1 MYVEQHNKMA
11 IVLLLLLAELHLFGK
26 SLAHPTLRVYIDG
39 SEGKDS
45 LECLNSNSNVTPCQ
59 SLSFVSEN
67 LTQKYFV
74 HIEILGDL
82 LNLTRA
88 VNFTDYSH
96 LNISGSGRYTTV
108 YCNESDAGLAF
119 IRVKNLSVHFLSVEN
134 CGALRPSTTS
144 QKYLPV
150 AIYILNCTDVS
161 FYGVNIVS
169 SNGTGLS
176 VYDTNGAVDIMHCN
190 FINNSVFNHNTSG
203 GSGLYIEFTVCSPG
217 FKTKYEYHSQR
228 NSNSTY
234 NINNCNF
241 RLNSAI
247 SSQPTRK
254 LIPPSQPSSVPR
266 LGKGGGLYISI
277 GLDAENNTFLI
288 SSCTFVKNS
297 ATYDGG
303 GMVAEFLTSV
313 KRNAVSV
320 VHTSFKEN
328 SCMQTQFSGTGG
340 LVLGFMFYF
349 QSQLKGKQP
358 QNNTFGCQFCLFHR
372 NQGHMGGGTALYATK
387 GGNQSSLSTIL
398 FSNCNWTENESAMG
412 AAVFITPGIWDY
424 TKEGYL
430 PIPMFTDCRFVSNSA
445 IQTLKPP
452 VAEGIGVT
460 IESVGYGAVF
470 VSEMHVIFQGST
482 HFCDNSGSA
491 VHLSSSVME
500 FKSESNVKFYNNT
513 SQNGSAI
520 AMYSSSMIR
529 VENSSTF
536 RFFGNKADS
545 HGGAVYVDVNAA
557 THPAYH
563 NCFISSSDLS
573 PVNSTFVFRENFAN
587 ASGDSI
593 FTATFQSCAL
603 LCSNFK
609 MSRTPEDIMQC
620 IANFTFDET
629 NLSLST
635 RPERFKL
642 SQTSP
647 VKLFP
652 GEEYFLNLTASDEAE
667 NNLSNVVYEASVKSP
682 YVVVDPVFRQVSN
695 NTIMVKGLSGLTA
708 TMKLFTADVLVSFNI
723 TLTECQPGYHYNPNT
738 SKCECAS
745 SEYLGLEGCDPSV
758 YIKEGYWM
766 GYCSNNGSELCTAL
780 CPYGFCSYTRMDP
793 VAEKHELNGNS
804 NVLDS
809 DICGPSRTN
818 RLCGECSTGHSIY
831 HNSLKRTCGSEK
843 LCHLGW
849 LFYILSDIL
858 PLTLLFIVALVLN
871 ISFTN
876 GNTNCFVL
884 YGQLLTSL
892 SFIDTVQFSRAAQLI
907 QDIVTFPY
915 NSFDLNF
922 FYLESLSFC
931 LWKGATFMEAM
942 MMNYLTVLFAL
953 LLVLLTI
960 YFTKHHYVRTKM
972 SFRYNHQNSVLIH
985 GLSAFFILCY
995 SQAVRTNFHILN
1007 PACLYSTNY
1016 NCIVKVVHQAGNLMY
1031 LEGEHVPYAIVAIL
1045 VLIFM
1050 IIIPPLLLLVYPL
1063 MFKLFGLCNLSETK
1077 LVTIL
1082 WRMMPIQFLDA
1093 FQSSFKDKYRFFAGL
1108 YFLYR
1113 AIILTLYMWCQSW
1126 LEFYSAVQLLLTI
1139 ILTVHSVLQPH
1150 KERKHNIVD
1159 SLLFANLC
1167 LINAIALYYYS
1178 RVESLDGFKSEVMVN
1193 ALAIVQAVLIIL
1205 PLLLVITLNIIELRK
1220 CRRKQW
1226 DYEGLPSLRSDN
1238 DDSSEEGS

>member
-1 MYVEQHNKMA
+1 MA
-11 IVLLLLLAELHLFGK
+11 ILLLLLLYLSGK
-26 SLAHPTLRVYIDG
+26 SLAHPTFPLLKVYVHG
-39 SEGKDS
+39 SKGNDS
-45 LECLNSNSNVTPCQ
+45 LECLNSNSSETPCQ

-67 LTQKYFV
+67 LTQKHFV
-74 HIEILGDL
+74 HIEILSEL

-88 VNFTDYSH
+88 VNFNNYSH
-96 LNISGSGRYTTV
+96 LTISGSGRHTTL
-108 YCNESDAGLAF
+108 YCNKSNAGLA
-119 IRVKNLSVHFLSVEN
+119 ILQVKNFLLYSLTVNN

-150 AIYILNCTDVS
+150 AVYVLNCTNVS
-161 FYGVNIVS
+161 ISGVTIRS

-176 VYDTNGAVDIMHCN
+176 VYDTNGVVDIMHCN
-190 FINNSVFNHNTSG
+190 FINNSVLNHNTSG
-203 GSGLYIEFTVCSPG
+203 GGGLYIEFTVCSPE
-217 FKTKYEYHSQR
+217 FKMKYEDHSQR

-241 RLNSAI
+241 KHNSAL

-288 SSCTFVKNS
+288 SSCNVLNNT

-303 GMVAEFLTSV
+303 GMIAEFLTSV
-313 KRNAVSV
+313 KNNTVSV
-320 VHTSFKEN
+320 VHTNFEEN
-328 SCMQTQFSGTGG
+328 SCMESQFSGTGG

-358 QNNTFGCQFCLFHR
+358 QNNTFECKSCLFQG
-372 NQGHMGGGTALYATK
+372 NKGHMGGGTAIYATK
-387 GGNQSSLSTIL
+387 GSYQSSLSIIQ
-398 FSNCNWTENESAMG
+398 FSNCDWTENESAMG
-412 AAVFITPGIWDY
+412 AAVFITPRIWDY

-430 PIPMFTDCRFVSNSA
+430 PIPNFTDCRFMSNSA

-460 IESVGYGAVF
+460 IESVGYGALF
-470 VSEMHVIFQGST
+470 VSEFHVIFEGKT
-482 HFCDNSGSA
+482 YFYNNSGSA
-491 VHLSSSVME
+491 VHLSSSEME
-500 FKSESNVKFYNNT
+500 FKAESNVKFYNNT
-513 SQNGSAI
+513 SQNGGAI

-529 VENSSTF
+529 VENSSSF
-536 RFFGNKADS
+536 SFFGNKAKS
-545 HGGAVYVDVNAA
+545 YGGAVYVDVNAA

-603 LCSNFK
+603 LCSNFN
-609 MSRTPEDIMQC
+609 MSRTPKDIMQC
-620 IANFTFDET
+620 IAPFTFDET

-635 RPERFKL
+635 RPNRFKL
-642 SQTSP
+642 RQMSP

-652 GEEYFLNLTASDEAE
+652 GEEYFLNLTASDEAK
-667 NNLSNVVYEASVKSP
+667 NNFSNVVYEASVKNP
-682 YVVVDPVFRQVSN
+682 YVAVDPVFRQVSN
-695 NTIMVKGLSGLTA
+695 NTIMVKGQSGLTA

-738 SKCECAS
+738 SKCECTS

-793 VAEKHELNGNS
+793 GADEHQLNANS
-804 NVLDS
+804 NMLDS

-818 RLCGECSTGHSIY
+818 RLCGECSPGHSMY
-831 HNSLKRTCGSEK
+831 HNSFKYTCGSEK

-858 PLTLLFIVALVLN
+858 PLTLLFIIALILN
-871 ISFTN
+871 IRFTN
-876 GNTNCFVL
+876 GNINSFVL
-884 YGQLLTSL
+884 YGQLITSL
-892 SFIDTVQFSRAAQLI
+892 SFNDTVQFSHAAQLI

-942 MMNYLTVLFAL
+942 MVNYLTVFFAL

-960 YFTKHHYVRTKM
+960 FFTKHHYVRTKM
-972 SFRYNHQNSVLIH
+972 FLRYNHQNSVLTY

-995 SQAVRTNFHILN
+995 SQTVRTTFHILN
-1007 PACLYSTNY
+1007 PTCIYSTNY

-1031 LEGEHVPYAIVAIL
+1031 LEGEHVPYAIVAFL
-1045 VLIFM
+1045 VLIFI

-1063 MFKLFGLCNLSETK
+1063 MFKLFGLCNLSETN
-1077 LVTIL
+1077 LVTLL
-1082 WRMMPIQFLDA
+1082 WRMMPIQFFDA
-1093 FQSSFKDKYRFFAGL
+1093 IQSSFKDKYRFFAGL
-1108 YFLYR
+1108 YFMYR

-1126 LEFYSAVQLLLTI
+1126 IEFYAAVQLLLTI
-1139 ILTVHSVLQPH
+1139 IFTVHSVVQPH

-1178 RVESLDGFKSEVMVN
+1178 RIESLDGFRSEVMVN

-1205 PLLLVITLNIIELRK
+1205 PLLLVITLNVIELRK
-1220 CRRKQW
+1220 CIRKRR
-1226 DYEGLPSLRSDN
+1226 DYENLTTLHSDK
-1238 DDSSEEGS
+1238 DDSSEEDS